1 MLTGV
6 ISPSSG
12 SIRLRGESVTGAS
25 PHVLADAGIAR
36 TFQNLRLFASLS
48 VLDNVLVGAHAR
60 IGASCSEAQARQ
72 RAMAVLG
79 FSGLS
84 QHAQVIAG
92 SLPYGLQRRVEL
104 ARAIS
109 AEPVLLL
116 LDEPAA
122 GLNPQETH
130 ELGQLIRKISG
141 LGIAVL
147 MVEHDMGIVMDISD
161 HIVVLDRGVVI
172 AEGPPAKIQKDPRVI
187 EAYLGSDDA
196 LNEELAAC

>member
-1 MLTGV
+1 
-6 ISPSSG
+6 
-12 SIRLRGESVTGAS
+12 
-25 PHVLADAGIAR
+25 
-36 TFQNLRLFASLS
+36 
-48 VLDNVLVGAHAR
+48 
-60 IGASCSEAQARQ
+60 
-72 RAMAVLG
+72 
-79 FSGLS
+79 
-84 QHAQVIAG
+84 
-92 SLPYGLQRRVEL
+92 LQRRVEL

-122 GLNPQETH
+122 GLNPQETR